1 MMVAAAWTGMAAA
14 APPTTAQS
22 YAVFAMQRVRVNSK
36 ARIQGDVGALFD
48 TLELNPHV
56 RVSGVA
62 AAPTIDIGRGAR
74 ATGGLYCSTVQTNG
88 ADTCQA
94 LPNPLIA
101 APNIVLVGPAGNTN
115 ITAAKRTKSSSP
127 LAPGTYGT
135 LTLGTASEVILAG
148 GGYQFESI
156 DLASRAK
163 LLCRAACEVVVRG
176 RVSISQAT
184 QLGAGDGVAATA
196 VTFRIAAQGQSTA
209 FDARSRAQVRGS
221 VYAPSAAVSVGSSA
235 KVTGSLVGDTVSI
248 GARARLEGGTPAS

>member
-1 MMVAAAWTGMAAA
+1 MMMAAAWTGMAAA

-48 TLELNPHV
+48 TLKLNAHV

-62 AAPTIDIGRGAR
+62 AAPTVEIGRGAR
-74 ATGGLYCSTVQTNG
+74 ATGGLYCSSVQTNG
-88 ADTCQA
+88 GDTCQV

-101 APNIVLVGPAGNTN
+101 APSIVLVGPASNAN

-127 LAPGTYGT
+127 LPPNTYGT

-148 GGYQFESI
+148 GAYQFESI

-163 LLCRAACEVVVRG
+163 LLCHAACDVAVRG
-176 RVSISQAT
+176 RVSMAQAT
-184 QLGAGDGVAATA
+184 QLGAGDGVPAAA
-196 VTFRIAAQGQSTA
+196 VTFRIAAQGESTA

-235 KVTGSLVGDTVSI
+235 KVTGSLVGDTVSV
-248 GARARLEGGTPAS
+248 GARARLDGGTPAP